1 MPNEEYD
8 DIITLTSESNEE
20 IDFVNIAQIVY
31 QSKIYAILQPVELL
45 DGMDGKYKYTALT
58 DEYKQQIEYVKNE
71 KLPAIVNSNGMDGFT
86 YIYEASDDYFLV
98 VVI

>member
-8 DIITLTSESNEE
+8 DIITLTSENNEE

-45 DGMDGKYKYTALT
+45 DGMDEDEAFVFEVKT
-58 DEYKQQIEYVKNE
+58 DEEGQNSYT
-71 KLPAIVNSNGMDGFT
+71 IVT
-86 YIYEASDDYFLV
+86 DDEIVDEVFSRYNQLLEEELNQNL
-98 VVI
+98 

>member
-8 DIITLTSESNEE
+8 DIITLTSENNEE

-45 DGMDGKYKYTALT
+45 DGMDEDEAFVFEVKT
-58 DEYKQQIEYVKNE
+58 DEEGQNSFT
-71 KLPAIVNSNGMDGFT
+71 IVT
-86 YIYEASDDYFLV
+86 DDEIVDEVFSRYNQLLEEELNQNL
-98 VVI
+98 

>member
-8 DIITLTSESNEE
+8 DIITLTSENNEE

-45 DGMDGKYKYTALT
+45 DGMDEDEAFVFEVKT
-58 DEYKQQIEYVKNE
+58 DEEGQNSFT
-71 KLPAIVNSNGMDGFT
+71 IVT
-86 YIYEASDDYFLV
+86 DDEIVDEVFSRYNQLLEEELNQ
-98 VVI
+98 

>member
-8 DIITLTSESNEE
+8 DIITLTSENNEE

-45 DGMDGKYKYTALT
+45 DGMDEDEAFVFEVKT
-58 DEYKQQIEYVKNE
+58 DEEAQNSFT
-71 KLPAIVNSNGMDGFT
+71 IVT
-86 YIYEASDDYFLV
+86 DDEIIDEVFSRYNQLLEE
-98 VVI
+98 

>member
-8 DIITLTSESNEE
+8 DIITLTSENNEE

-45 DGMDGKYKYTALT
+45 DGMDEDEAFVFEVET
-58 DEYKQQIEYVKNE
+58 DEEGQNSYT
-71 KLPAIVNSNGMDGFT
+71 IVT
-86 YIYEASDDYFLV
+86 DDEIVDEVFSRYNHLLEDELNQ
-98 VVI
+98 

>member
-45 DGMDGKYKYTALT
+45 DGMDEDEAFVFEVKT
-58 DEYKQQIEYVKNE
+58 DEEGQNSFT
-71 KLPAIVNSNGMDGFT
+71 IVT
-86 YIYEASDDYFLV
+86 DDEIIDEVFSRYNQLLEEELNQ
-98 VVI
+98 

>member
-8 DIITLTSESNEE
+8 DIIIFTFYNIEE

-45 DGMDGKYKYTALT
+45 
-58 DEYKQQIEYVKNE
+58 
-71 KLPAIVNSNGMDGFT
+71 NGMDED
-86 YIYEASDDYFLV
+86 EAFVFEVKTDEEGQNSYTIVTDDEIVDEVFSRYNQLLEEELNQ
-98 VVI
+98 

>member
-8 DIITLTSESNEE
+8 DIITLTSENNEE

-45 DGMDGKYKYTALT
+45 DGMDEDEAFVFEVKT
-58 DEYKQQIEYVKNE
+58 DEEGQNSFT
-71 KLPAIVNSNGMDGFT
+71 IVT
-86 YIYEASDDYFLV
+86 DDEIIDEVFSRYNQLLEEELNQ
-98 VVI
+98 

>member
-8 DIITLTSESNEE
+8 DIITLTSENNEE

-45 DGMDGKYKYTALT
+45 DGMDEDEAFVFEVET
-58 DEYKQQIEYVKNE
+58 DEEGQNSYT
-71 KLPAIVNSNGMDGFT
+71 IVT
-86 YIYEASDDYFLV
+86 DDEIVDEVFSRYNHLLEEELNQ
-98 VVI
+98 

>member
-45 DGMDGKYKYTALT
+45 DGMDEDEAFVFEVET
-58 DEYKQQIEYVKNE
+58 DEVGQNSYT
-71 KLPAIVNSNGMDGFT
+71 IVT
-86 YIYEASDDYFLV
+86 DDEIVDEVFSRYNQLLEEELNQ
-98 VVI
+98 

>member
-31 QSKIYAILQPVELL
+31 QSKIYAFLQPVELL
-45 DGMDGKYKYTALT
+45 DGMDEDEAFVFEVKT
-58 DEYKQQIEYVKNE
+58 DEEGQNSFT
-71 KLPAIVNSNGMDGFT
+71 IVT
-86 YIYEASDDYFLV
+86 DDEIVDEVFSRYNQLLEEELNQ
-98 VVI
+98 

>member
-8 DIITLTSESNEE
+8 DIIALTSENNEE

-45 DGMDGKYKYTALT
+45 DGMDEDEAFVFEVKT
-58 DEYKQQIEYVKNE
+58 DEEGQNSYT
-71 KLPAIVNSNGMDGFT
+71 IVT
-86 YIYEASDDYFLV
+86 DDEIVDEVFSRYNQLLEEELNQ
-98 VVI
+98 

>member
-8 DIITLTSESNEE
+8 DIITLTSENNEE

-45 DGMDGKYKYTALT
+45 DGMDEDEAFVFEVKT
-58 DEYKQQIEYVKNE
+58 DEEGQNSFT
-71 KLPAIVNSNGMDGFT
+71 IVT
-86 YIYEASDDYFLV
+86 DDEIVDEVFSRYNHLLEEELNQ
-98 VVI
+98 

>member
-8 DIITLTSESNEE
+8 DIITLTSENNEE

-45 DGMDGKYKYTALT
+45 DGMDEDEAFVFEVVT
-58 DEYKQQIEYVKNE
+58 DEEGQNSYT
-71 KLPAIVNSNGMDGFT
+71 IVT
-86 YIYEASDDYFLV
+86 DDEIVDEVFSRYNQLLEEELNQ
-98 VVI
+98 

>member
-45 DGMDGKYKYTALT
+45 DGMDEDEAFVFEVKT
-58 DEYKQQIEYVKNE
+58 DEESQNSYT
-71 KLPAIVNSNGMDGFT
+71 IVT
-86 YIYEASDDYFLV
+86 DDEIVDEVFSRYNQLLEEELNQ
-98 VVI
+98 

>member
-8 DIITLTSESNEE
+8 DIITLTSENNEE

-45 DGMDGKYKYTALT
+45 DGMDEDEAFVFEAKT
-58 DEYKQQIEYVKNE
+58 DEEGQNSFT
-71 KLPAIVNSNGMDGFT
+71 IVT
-86 YIYEASDDYFLV
+86 DDEIVDEVFSRYNQLLEEELNQ
-98 VVI
+98 

>member
-8 DIITLTSESNEE
+8 DIITLTSENNEE

-45 DGMDGKYKYTALT
+45 DGMDEDEAFVFEVKT
-58 DEYKQQIEYVKNE
+58 DEEGQNSYTIVTDDEIVDEVFSRYNQLLEE
-71 KLPAIVNSNGMDGFT
+71 KLNQ
-86 YIYEASDDYFLV
+86 
-98 VVI
+98 

>member
-8 DIITLTSESNEE
+8 DIITLTSENNEE

-45 DGMDGKYKYTALT
+45 DGMDEDEAFVFEVKT
-58 DEYKQQIEYVKNE
+58 DEEGQNSFTIVTDDEIVDEVFSRYNQLLEE
-71 KLPAIVNSNGMDGFT
+71 KLNQ
-86 YIYEASDDYFLV
+86 
-98 VVI
+98 

>member
-8 DIITLTSESNEE
+8 NIITLTSENNEE

-45 DGMDGKYKYTALT
+45 DGMDEDEDFVFEVKT
-58 DEYKQQIEYVKNE
+58 DEEGQNSYT
-71 KLPAIVNSNGMDGFT
+71 IVT
-86 YIYEASDDYFLV
+86 DDEIVDEVFSRYNQLLEEELNQ
-98 VVI
+98 

>member
-45 DGMDGKYKYTALT
+45 DGMDEDEAFVFEVKT
-58 DEYKQQIEYVKNE
+58 DEEGQNSFT
-71 KLPAIVNSNGMDGFT
+71 IVT
-86 YIYEASDDYFLV
+86 DDEIIDEVFSHYNQLLEEELNQ
-98 VVI
+98 

>member
-45 DGMDGKYKYTALT
+45 DGMDEDEAFVFEVKT
-58 DEYKQQIEYVKNE
+58 DEEGQNSFT
-71 KLPAIVNSNGMDGFT
+71 IVT
-86 YIYEASDDYFLV
+86 DDEIVDEVFSRYNQLLEEELNQ
-98 VVI
+98 